1 MEVLAFSLNCIR
13 WKIEVLLLRES
24 DYILSDRQRN
34 PKTTVD
40 LSEKSGR
47 EVPGKEEKR
56 FQLTRQEPHTELEES
71 LLRRMAA
78 LSMGYWT
85 PSTDKLL
92 MYCPSTSL
100 IVLSASSQY
109 RSKCSFSRPT
119 TLMPGPLSR
128 ERLLLYLPTVLT
140 VFKGF

>member
-1 MEVLAFSLNCIR
+1 
-13 WKIEVLLLRES
+13 LLRES

-71 LLRRMAA
+71 LLRGMAA
-78 LSMGYWT
+78 LSMGY
-85 PSTDKLL
+85 
-92 MYCPSTSL
+92 
-100 IVLSASSQY
+100 
-109 RSKCSFSRPT
+109 
-119 TLMPGPLSR
+119 
-128 ERLLLYLPTVLT
+128 
-140 VFKGF
+140 